1 MKMLT
6 QKLKFFLQVDRIIR
20 HENFLP
26 LSAPGGDGRN
36 DIALLVIRP
45 RKLISSIAFDKYVAP
60 ACLPELGIE
69 LNR

>member
-1 MKMLT
+1 M
-6 QKLKFFLQVDRIIR
+6 
-20 HENFLP
+20 P